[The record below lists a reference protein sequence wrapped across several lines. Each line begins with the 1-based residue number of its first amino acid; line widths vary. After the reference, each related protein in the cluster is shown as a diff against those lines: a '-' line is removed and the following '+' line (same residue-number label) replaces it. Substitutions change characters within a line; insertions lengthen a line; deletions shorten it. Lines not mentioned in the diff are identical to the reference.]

1 MVFWESF
8 LFKNWRCCVFMLMGK
23 FDDIGMA
30 WGSYRN
36 KLTNKQRGLG
46 LVPKG
51 MDLTP
56 GRHIGC
62 SRRTIERNSAI

>member
-1 MVFWESF
+1 
-8 LFKNWRCCVFMLMGK
+8 MLMGK